1 MFCLRGAFFNN
12 NNEKEKKKKE
22 GKQNRVGFK
31 IQTCA

>member
-12 NNEKEKKKKE
+12 NNEKKKKKKE